1 MSETEVQQ
9 LTFSDLA
16 EGLSDQV
23 KAEFYKTL
31 HEAGIGP
38 KDTELARLLR
48 ALQLYRAYYES
59 IPLAI
64 EKATDK
70 VERVKQEIKTLAAE
84 ARKSSDAGIEL
95 SRTVIEKAE
104 KFTEELAGIDVRVEA
119 ALDQSA
125 GELAVHISELLNAA
139 VDEKILEPIG
149 QRLTE
154 LADSNKAFGDVIA
167 QNKKASEMLCRSI
180 VLARRAH
187 FGSYALGG
195 LLIIVAFA
203 LGSWFYIHHWYEGQ
217 VEEVRASLVSQVDKN
232 RALLLD
238 LSKSNRTLQLLDDP
252 DHPHRKLLV
261 LKDQS
266 GWQSAR
272 KYGVIEFQE

>member
-16 EGLSDQV
+16 ADLSDQC

-48 ALQLYRAYYES
+48 ALQLYKGYYES

-64 EKATDK
+64 EKAAGRI
-70 VERVKQEIKTLAAE
+70 ERVKQEIKTLSAE
-84 ARKSSDAGIEL
+84 ARKNSEAGIEL

-125 GELAVHISELLNAA
+125 GELAVHISALLNAA

-187 FGSYALGG
+187 FGAYILSG
-195 LLIIVAFA
+195 LLIIAA
-203 LGSWFYIHHWYEGQ
+203 LVSGSWFYLRWWYGSQ
-217 VEEVRASLVSQVDKN
+217 VEEVRTSLVSQADRN
-232 RALLLD
+232 RALLLE

-261 LKDQS
+261 LKDPS
-266 GWQSAR
+266 GWQSSR